1 MRNYSVER
9 CDVHCEEDSVGSR
22 RQIRQALEDACCV
35 FNVTGQVLYNR
46 LKDRINKSED
56 EVSGAGDG
64 GVE

>member
-1 MRNYSVER
+1 MRDYRVKR
-9 CDVHCEEDSVGSR
+9 CDVHCEEDSVGGR
-22 RQIRQALEDACCV
+22 GQIRQALEDVCCV

-56 EVSGAGDG
+56 EVTGAGYG